1 MKRSFYISLMDSMQ
15 GLIHACTTERNMK
28 IHLVLFVAAIVIFTV
43 LGANKMEMAL
53 ILLASGLVL
62 VAELFNTAIENLI
75 DVKVEKQYHPLAW
88 IAKDVAAG
96 GVLFA
101 SLISVVIGVLV
112 FISILERTKVL

>member
-1 MKRSFYISLMDSMQ
+1 MNRPFRKSLRDSVV

-28 IHLVLFVAAIVIFTV
+28 IHLVLFTIAVLFFAL
-43 LGANKMEMAL
+43 LGANKIEMAL
-53 ILLASGLVL
+53 VLLASGLVL

-75 DVKVEKQYHPLAW
+75 DVKVEKEYHPLAW

-101 SLISVVIGVLV
+101 ALISVAIGVIVL
-112 FISILERTKVL
+112 ISIFERI